1 MRTGMMRGFPAKS
14 AAQMLKLLCTAAL
27 FVSAGGAAAAEQS
40 RADAWWTGPMLAPN
54 AATLPQGH
62 ALIEPYVF
70 DVISTGHLDTNGDK
84 HAAAH
89 EHDLGSLS
97 YVLYGLT
104 DEITAGFIPRFF

>member
-1 MRTGMMRGFPAKS
+1 MLRLGTAWLLIAAS
-14 AAQMLKLLCTAAL
+14 A
-27 FVSAGGAAAAEQS
+27 AAAAEQS

-62 ALIEPYVF
+62 LLIEPYLF
-70 DVISTGHLDTNGDK
+70 DVISNGHFDTSGNK
-84 HAAAH
+84 HAGPM

-104 DEITAGFIPRFF
+104 DNVTAGSLNRKRGMRAAVTLSGRP